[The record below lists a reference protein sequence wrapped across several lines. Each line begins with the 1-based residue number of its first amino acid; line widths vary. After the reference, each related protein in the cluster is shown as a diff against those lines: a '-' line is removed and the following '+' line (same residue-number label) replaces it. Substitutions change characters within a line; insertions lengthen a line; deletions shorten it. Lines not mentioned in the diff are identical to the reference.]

1 MQRVDKPLVIGH
13 GPLSLQDVEHAAM
26 GRTTVSLDDT
36 HDFTA
41 RIDRS
46 AEYLGLRLSMG
57 DLIYGVTSG
66 YGADWKTTV
75 PHELTQRLPIN
86 LVNFHGCATGEFLRI
101 EEVRAAMII
110 TINSLSRGYSG
121 VRKAILDQ
129 LAALI
134 NNNITPCIPCEGS
147 VGASGDLTPLSY
159 IAATLM
165 GQREV
170 WFGDTVMPADEALTE
185 AGIIPLILH
194 PKEGLAI
201 MNSTAVM
208 TGIAVLAYSRAYYIA
223 RLAAAITAI
232 AIDALG
238 ANHSH
243 MDSRIFDLKPHK
255 GSAAA
260 AAWIRTHLQFV
271 NGRENGSARCLQ
283 DRYSLRCAPHVIGAL
298 LDGLSW
304 IGNILETEL
313 NSVNDNP
320 LIFPEEGAILNGG
333 NFYGGH
339 VALAMDMLKTAT
351 ASIADLSDRQLML
364 LLNSNSDY
372 GLPDNLCAPEL
383 PDGQAHHGFKAMQI
397 TASALT
403 AEALRN
409 TMPASSFSRSTE
421 SHNQDK
427 VSMGTIAARDAMRII
442 DLTEKTLAIELLSAL
457 QAVDLRGI
465 EKCTTASRAIHTFVR
480 RYIPMVVEDRR
491 MDTDII
497 RVLHW
502 IRLRELPLQDIDM
515 SL

>member
-1 MQRVDKPLVIGH
+1 MDKPLIIGR
-13 GPLSLQDVEHAAM
+13 GPLTLLDVEHAAM
-26 GRTTVSLDDT
+26 GRTVVSLNDT
-36 HDFTA
+36 RDFNA
-41 RIDRS
+41 RINNS
-46 AEYLGLRLSMG
+46 SEFLGLRLSMG

-75 PHELTQRLPIN
+75 PHELTHRLPLN
-86 LVNFHGCATGEFLRI
+86 LVSFHGCATGEFLRI

-121 VRKAILDQ
+121 VRKAIVEQ

-170 WFGDTVMPADEALTE
+170 WFEDAVVPAGEALE
-185 AGIIPLILH
+185 KVGIKPLVLR

-208 TGIAVLAYSRAYYIA
+208 TGIATLAHGRALYIA
-223 RLAAAITAI
+223 HLAATITAI

-260 AAWIRTHLQFV
+260 AAWIRSHLQFV
-271 NGRENGSARCLQ
+271 NGKENGSARCLQ

-304 IGNILETEL
+304 IGDILETEL

-320 LIFPEEGAILNGG
+320 LIFPEEGVILNGG

-351 ASIADLSDRQLML
+351 ASISDLCDRQIMLM
-364 LLNSNSDY
+364 LNSNSEY

-397 TASALT
+397 TTSALT

-442 DLTEKTLAIELLSAL
+442 DLTEKTLAIGLLCAL
-457 QAVDLRGI
+457 QAMDLRGLDR
-465 EKCTTASRAIHTFVR
+465 CTDASRAVHSFVR
-480 RYIPMVVEDRR
+480 HYIPMVIEDRR
-491 MDTDII
+491 MDVDII
-497 RVLHW
+497 RVLNW
-502 IRLRELPLQDIDM
+502 IRSRELPLQEFKA

>member
-1 MQRVDKPLVIGH
+1 MDKRLVIGR
-13 GPLSLQDVEHAAM
+13 GPLGLSDVEDVAL
-26 GRTTVSLDDT
+26 GKLSVSLDDS
-36 HDFTA
+36 HDFNL

-46 AEYLGLRLSMG
+46 SEFLGVRLSMG

-75 PHELTQRLPIN
+75 PHELTHRLPLN
-86 LVNFHGCATGEFLRI
+86 LVNFHGCGTGEFLSVS
-101 EEVRAAMII
+101 EVRAAMAI
-110 TINSLSRGYSG
+110 TVNSLCRGYSG
-121 VRKAILDQ
+121 VRKAVLEQITTM
-129 LAALI
+129 I
-134 NNNITPCIPCEGS
+134 NKNITPCIPCEGS

-170 WFGDTVMPADEALTE
+170 WFLDTIMPADEAFE
-185 AGIIPLILH
+185 QAGIKPLVLR

-201 MNSTAVM
+201 MNSTAIM
-208 TGIAVLAYSRAYYIA
+208 TGIAALAYGRAQYIA

-243 MDSRIFDLKPHK
+243 MDSRIFALKPHK

-260 AAWIRTHLQFV
+260 AAWIRGHLKFID
-271 NGRENGSARCLQ
+271 GRENGSARCLQ

-304 IGNILETEL
+304 ICNVLETEL

-320 LIFPEEGAILNGG
+320 LIFPDEGVILNGG

-351 ASIADLSDRQLML
+351 ASISDLCDRQLML
-364 LLNSNSDY
+364 LLNSNSEY

-383 PDGQAHHGFKAMQI
+383 SDGQAHHGFKAMQI

-427 VSMGTIAARDAMRII
+427 VSMGTIAARDAIRII
-442 DLTEKTLAIELLSAL
+442 DLTEKTLAIGLLCAL
-457 QAVDLRGI
+457 QAMDLSGLD
-465 EKCTTASRAIHTFVR
+465 KCTDASRTIHSFVR
-480 RYIPMVVEDRR
+480 HYIPMVIEDRR
-491 MDTDII
+491 MDLDIT
-497 RVLHW
+497 RVLQW
-502 IRLRELPLQDIDM
+502 IRSRELPLPPSDI